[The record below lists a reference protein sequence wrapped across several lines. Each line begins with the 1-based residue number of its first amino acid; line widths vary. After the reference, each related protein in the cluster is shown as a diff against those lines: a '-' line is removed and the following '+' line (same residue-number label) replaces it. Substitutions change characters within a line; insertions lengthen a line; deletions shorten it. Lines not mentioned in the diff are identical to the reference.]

1 MKQFNFLLLLL
12 VIAVVTSCSKSDEQA
27 SGAGDA
33 IIVSKKIDG
42 NVVYGVSLYAYT
54 YSEFKS
60 VTAVGSAN
68 TSKTYTLKSNQGY
81 KTSFY
86 YDAPDAE
93 FSSIP
98 PQASTYTFSAVFQNG
113 DIQTFDDV
121 LTSQVLPVPVVT
133 TMVYS
138 SSGKTL
144 TVSWNTVPLA
154 DSYAVSLTD
163 ENNHVVYSSDAFS
176 KSLTSYSIPTSGTGW
191 ISSTSAIDGK
201 TYKLKLFAFAYES
214 EVDFYN
220 VQATSFDEKSI
231 VWAANPVQ

>member
-12 VIAVVTSCSKSDEQA
+12 VIAGVTSCSKGDEQS
-27 SGAGDA
+27 SGSGDA

-68 TSKTYTLKSNQGY
+68 PEKTYTLASNQGY

-98 PQASTYTFSAVFQNG
+98 PQAATYTYSAVFQNG
-113 DIQTFDDV
+113 NIHTFEDV
-121 LTSQVLPVPVVT
+121 LTSQVLPVPAVT

-138 SSGKTL
+138 SLGKTL

-154 DSYAVSLTD
+154 DNYAVSLTD
-163 ENNHVVYSSDAFS
+163 ENNHVVYSSNTFN
-176 KSLTSYSIPTSGTGW
+176 SLSSSIPASGTGW
-191 ISSTSAIDGK
+191 ISSTSAVDGK